1 MSVTIDREMEIKKP
15 SKFLRLRRF
24 LFWIIFK
31 SNRLHWRGRLQ
42 PLVGLAL
49 QTLSLCFN
57 RLHWRGRL
65 QLGAE
70 WSADQDARFQS
81 PALAR

>member
-1 MSVTIDREMEIKKP
+1 
-15 SKFLRLRRF
+15 
-24 LFWIIFK
+24 
-31 SNRLHWRGRLQ
+31 LQ